1 MVFVQTHRK
10 PSLTFWYECITFSL
24 TRQTSF
30 RWLKQFA
37 MARFNFYANFIQGH
51 TSFVLAHASK
61 KFLCSNFIQIMTK
74 GLDPS
79 TFRMG
84 NISASLKRLR
94 TFSYTDTK
102 SISPKWNADTSG
114 KDYHKILFYIKILQ
128 HEIGSKDVLVIIEK
142 CNLTPKLVR
151 WKTILAKER
160 WMMVMFEF
168 WSEGFNYIY
177 GDDVW
182 MCENATSINS
192 KDKANLTFKTTETS
206 FCILARFSFWKD
218 NQRIIYECIISS
230 LY

>member
-102 SISPKWNADTSG
+102 SISPKCMILICCRTRLCEETQIHLGKIIIKSYFTS
-114 KDYHKILFYIKILQ
+114 KF
-128 HEIGSKDVLVIIEK
+128 
-142 CNLTPKLVR
+142 CNTK
-151 WKTILAKER
+151 
-160 WMMVMFEF
+160 
-168 WSEGFNYIY
+168 
-177 GDDVW
+177 
-182 MCENATSINS
+182 
-192 KDKANLTFKTTETS
+192 
-206 FCILARFSFWKD
+206 
-218 NQRIIYECIISS
+218 
-230 LY
+230 

>member
-94 TFSYTDTK
+94 TFSYKDTTL
-102 SISPKWNADTSG
+102 SNAFG
-114 KDYHKILFYIKILQ
+114 KDYHKIWFNIKTLQ
-128 HEIGSKDVLVIIEK
+128 HKIGSKAVLVIPF
-142 CNLTPKLVR
+142 C
-151 WKTILAKER
+151 
-160 WMMVMFEF
+160 MC
-168 WSEGFNYIY
+168 NYI
-177 GDDVW
+177 DRK
-182 MCENATSINS
+182 M
-192 KDKANLTFKTTETS
+192 
-206 FCILARFSFWKD
+206 
-218 NQRIIYECIISS
+218 
-230 LY
+230 

>member
-51 TSFVLAHASK
+51 TSFVLAHARK
-61 KFLCSNFIQIMTK
+61 KFLCSSFIQIMTK

-94 TFSYTDTK
+94 TFSCTDTK
-102 SISPKWNADTSG
+102 SISPKCMILICCRTKTQIHLGKIIIKSYFTS
-114 KDYHKILFYIKILQ
+114 KF
-128 HEIGSKDVLVIIEK
+128 
-142 CNLTPKLVR
+142 CNTK
-151 WKTILAKER
+151 
-160 WMMVMFEF
+160 
-168 WSEGFNYIY
+168 
-177 GDDVW
+177 
-182 MCENATSINS
+182 
-192 KDKANLTFKTTETS
+192 
-206 FCILARFSFWKD
+206 
-218 NQRIIYECIISS
+218 
-230 LY
+230 